1 MSALHTCTVSF
12 NHSSTQSGSSVAGS
26 LCKQTACY
34 CGDQEGAE
42 LKACGFCGWS
52 LYGHNSVQLPIKN
65 TYISVEHLSRLESL
79 TINQLHA
86 QRDTLPQRVALPY
99 VRFLILFKIKALA
112 IRRRTELCCKGTS
125 YNITPLKKEPCFSEC
140 VCWSDSLASWVLC
153 LLSGYPASR

>member
-26 LCKQTACY
+26 LCKQTARY

-65 TYISVEHLSRLESL
+65 TYISVEHLSQLWESL
-79 TINQLHA
+79 TINQLHKPVCQRHA
-86 QRDTLPQRVALPY
+86 QRDTLPQRVALPH
-99 VRFLILFKIKALA
+99 VWFLILFKIKALA

-125 YNITPLKKEPCFSEC
+125 YNITPVKNS
-140 VCWSDSLASWVLC
+140 
-153 LLSGYPASR
+153 PASLC